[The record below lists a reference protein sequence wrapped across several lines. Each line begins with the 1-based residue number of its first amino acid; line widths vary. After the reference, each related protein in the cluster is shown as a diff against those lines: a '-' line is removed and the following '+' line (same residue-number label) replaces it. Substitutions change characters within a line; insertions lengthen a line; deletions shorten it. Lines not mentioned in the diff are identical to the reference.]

1 MSASSN
7 TSSGNSQDH
16 GSAHGGHGSFRS
28 YMIGFGLSVVLT
40 IIPFWLTM
48 TDVLDSRL
56 LAVAIVF
63 ILGAGQMIVHIYF
76 FLHMNSRA
84 EEGWLAMS
92 LSFTVLLVV
101 IVLSGSIWVMFHLDE
116 NMMPSHDQIERVK
129 SLP

>member
-7 TSSGNSQDH
+7 TSLEH
-16 GSAHGGHGSFRS
+16 GEGHGEGGHGSFRT

-40 IIPFWLTM
+40 IIPFWLVM
-48 TDVLDSRL
+48 NDVLDDRL
-56 LAVAIVF
+56 LTVAIVF

-129 SLP
+129 ALP

>member
-1 MSASSN
+1 MSASS
-7 TSSGNSQDH
+7 TPTPEKGH
-16 GSAHGGHGSFRS
+16 GHEEGGHGSFKT
-28 YMIGFGLSVVLT
+28 YMTGFALSVVLT
-40 IIPFWLTM
+40 IIPFYLVM
-48 TDVLDSRL
+48 TDALDNRL

-63 ILGAGQMIVHIYF
+63 ILGAGQMIVHIYY

-116 NMMPSHDQIERVK
+116 NMMPSHDQIERAR

>member
-7 TSSGNSQDH
+7 TSPGNDH
-16 GSAHGGHGSFRS
+16 DQGSAHGGHGSFRT

-40 IIPFWLTM
+40 IIPFWLVM
-48 TDVLDSRL
+48 GDVLDSRL

-92 LSFTVLLVV
+92 ASFTVLLVV